1 MPSDPHHEC
10 VEQESCQMRNRNI
23 SGWINLGWNQN
34 GFWYIKCWRFFS
46 HFRTYEE
53 CLTVRKHV
61 NGPFILDENISDI
74 QTIAKAWQDHAADV
88 VNIKISKF
96 GGITRAKQATEFCSS
111 VGIAMTVEDTWG
123 GNQCILKD
131 ISKVIATISRKS
143 SPNLQIPDSDQLVF
157 LRTRWHSDSG
167 HPPPG
172 IVSASETAVLSNRLQ
187 FLQHRQE
194 WEICQPPNRWSAH
207 RKRAEDDR
215 S

>member
-1 MPSDPHHEC
+1 M
-10 VEQESCQMRNRNI
+10 
-23 SGWINLGWNQN
+23 LGV
-34 GFWYIKCWRFFS
+34 FS

-123 GNQCILKD
+123 GNQCIRIYPK
-131 ISKVIATISRKS
+131 KATISRKS
-143 SPNLQIPDSDQLVF
+143 SPNLQIPDSDQL
-157 LRTRWHSDSG
+157 
-167 HPPPG
+167 
-172 IVSASETAVLSNRLQ
+172 I
-187 FLQHRQE
+187 
-194 WEICQPPNRWSAH
+194 
-207 RKRAEDDR
+207 
-215 S
+215 

>member
-1 MPSDPHHEC
+1 ML
-10 VEQESCQMRNRNI
+10 V
-23 SGWINLGWNQN
+23 
-34 GFWYIKCWRFFS
+34 FS

-123 GNQCILKD
+123 CNECTPK
-131 ISKVIATISRKS
+131 SKEIATISK
-143 SPNLQIPDSDQLVF
+143 NLAQTSRF
-157 LRTRWHSDSG
+157 LTL
-167 HPPPG
+167 
-172 IVSASETAVLSNRLQ
+172 INLFFT
-187 FLQHRQE
+187 
-194 WEICQPPNRWSAH
+194 
-207 RKRAEDDR
+207 
-215 S
+215 

>member
-1 MPSDPHHEC
+1 
-10 VEQESCQMRNRNI
+10 MRRTRIVSNAEPKYWRLNQFRLKPE
-23 SGWINLGWNQN
+23 WILIHQVLEV
-34 GFWYIKCWRFFS
+34 FFS

-123 GNQCILKD
+123 GNGCIFTD
-131 ISKVIATISRKS
+131 ISKEIATI
-143 SPNLQIPDSDQLVF
+143 
-157 LRTRWHSDSG
+157 
-167 HPPPG
+167 
-172 IVSASETAVLSNRLQ
+172 
-187 FLQHRQE
+187 
-194 WEICQPPNRWSAH
+194 
-207 RKRAEDDR
+207 
-215 S
+215 